1 MNEFLTQKLLRRIGI
16 VSLIIFT
23 VEVFFGMLAYCT
35 SSAKHPFLDSF
46 IDVNLFFGRA
56 ILIVGLFFGLLFSVV
71 HAIRRW

>member
-23 VEVFFGMLAYCT
+23 IEVFFGMLAYSI
-35 SSAKHPFLDSF
+35 SSAKNPFLDNF
-46 IDVNLFFGRA
+46 IDVNLFFGKA
-56 ILIVGLFFGLLFSVV
+56 ILIVGLIFGLLFSVV